1 MSNTY
6 SLDLRTRV
14 ISQVRTGISRREVAR
29 RFGVSPSFV
38 IKVVQRFEKSGSAAS
53 AKQGRPSG
61 KGKLAA
67 FRTALVAQVAAHP
80 DLTLAELRDWL
91 ARKHRVGVHLFSIS
105 RVLKSAGFTYKK
117 IASGSGGWSRAGAP

>member
-1 MSNTY
+1 MGNSY

-14 ISQVRTGISRREVAR
+14 ISQVHAGFSRRAVAR
-29 RFGVSPSFV
+29 RFSVSPSFV
-38 IKVVQRFEKSGSAAS
+38 IKVFQRFERSGSAAS

-61 KGKLAA
+61 QGKLAT
-67 FRTALVAQVAAHP
+67 FKTALVARVAAHP

-117 IASGSGGWSRAGAP
+117 IASGGGGWSCAGAP

>member
-1 MSNTY
+1 MSNCY

-14 ISQVRTGISRREVAR
+14 ISQVHAGFSRREIAR

-38 IKVVQRFEKSGSAAS
+38 IKAVQRFEKFGSAAA

-61 KGKLAA
+61 KGKLAT
-67 FRTALVAQVAAHP
+67 FKTALVAQVGAHP
-80 DLTLAELRDWL
+80 DLTLVELRDWL
-91 ARKHRVGVHLFSIS
+91 TRKHRVSVHLFSIS

-117 IASGSGGWSRAGAP
+117 IASGGGGWSRAGSP

>member
-1 MSNTY
+1 MGNSY

-14 ISQVRTGISRREVAR
+14 ISQVHAGFSRREVAR
-29 RFGVSPSFV
+29 RFSVSPSFV
-38 IKVVQRFEKSGSAAS
+38 IKVFQRFERSGSAAS

-61 KGKLAA
+61 KGKLAT
-67 FRTALVAQVAAHP
+67 FKTALVARVAAHP

-105 RVLKSAGFTYKK
+105 RVLKSAGFTHKK
-117 IASGSGGWSRAGAP
+117 IASEIGRASGRESV

>member
-1 MSNTY
+1 MGNSY

-14 ISQVRTGISRREVAR
+14 ISQVHAGFSRREVAR
-29 RFGVSPSFV
+29 RFSVSPSFV
-38 IKVVQRFEKSGSAAS
+38 IKVFQRFERSGAAAS

-61 KGKLAA
+61 KGKLAT
-67 FRTALVAQVAAHP
+67 FKTALVARVAAHP

-117 IASGSGGWSRAGAP
+117 TASGGGGWSCAGAP

>member
-14 ISQVRTGISRREVAR
+14 ISQVRTGFSRREVAR

>member
-6 SLDLRTRV
+6 SLDFRTRV
-14 ISQVRTGISRREVAR
+14 ISQVRTGFSRREVAR